1 MISVMQIRRGRDAA
15 DCAPADL
22 HDILPAVLMPDL
34 SQRRRPAGRGGASL
48 GHSQAE
54 KAKSRE
60 RILAAAARQVREGGL
75 ESLGV
80 AELMKAANLTHGG
93 FYGHFPSR
101 AALIAAALDR
111 ALESSRVNTAPQGT
125 VDLETVVRR
134 YLSKAHRDNPAEGC
148 AMSTLLADAARS
160 EDPAV
165 RERMANQ
172 VERSFAWIAGA
183 MGDGAAAQDAATT
196 ALCAMMGALAV
207 ARVFGDDLRS
217 ERVLDVVRRAVL
229 DLAEEAGA
237 SCDAA
242 VP

>member
-1 MISVMQIRRGRDAA
+1 
-15 DCAPADL
+15 
-22 HDILPAVLMPDL
+22 
-34 SQRRRPAGRGGASL
+34 L

-60 RILAAAARQVREGGL
+60 RILAAAARKVREGGL

-80 AELMKAANLTHGG
+80 AELMKAADLTHGG

-111 ALESSRVNTAPQGT
+111 ALESGQVDVDTASHGA
-125 VDLETVVRR
+125 VALETMVRR

-165 RERMANQ
+165 RERMAEQ
-172 VERSFAWIAGA
+172 VRRSVAWMAGA
-183 MGDGAAAQDAATT
+183 MGGGAVATNAATT
-196 ALCAMMGALAV
+196 ALCAMVGALAV
-207 ARVFGDDLRS
+207 ARVFGNDPRS
-217 ERVLDVVRRAVL
+217 EHVLEVVRRAVL
-229 DLAEEAGA
+229 DMADDACA
-237 SCDAA
+237 SNDAA
-242 VP
+242 AGTP